1 MQAVDLDSG
10 ENGDVR
16 YELKK
21 GHGELFRVGRKNGEI
36 SLRQNLEGH
45 NQEYNLLIAAYDG
58 GLYLYCF
65 KIKYLFLFT
74 CSVFNFDKHS
84 YCLQVSAHAQ
94 QMSLCM

>member
-58 GLYLYCF
+58 GVYP
-65 KIKYLFLFT
+65 
-74 CSVFNFDKHS
+74 
-84 YCLQVSAHAQ
+84 
-94 QMSLCM
+94 